1 MGFSIM
7 ITDFLTKKFTEC
19 EYRIKFGLKC
29 CSECDV
35 SFECDESYQNG
46 TFIDDWDYEPHLLQE
61 ESLFETIGRIFAPAN
76 IKAVMDTLPC

>member
-1 MGFSIM
+1 M

-19 EYRIKFGLKC
+19 EYRIRFGLTC

-35 SFECDESYQNG
+35 NFECDESYQTG
-46 TFIDDWDYEPHLLQE
+46 AFIDDWHYEPHLLKE

-76 IKAVMDTLPC
+76 IQAVMETLPC